1 MVLWTEEILDSTSKQ
16 EVHNMEP
23 KDLQERYLETLR
35 DYSNI
40 DKRLALMEREIH
52 VIKDNHLTH
61 LEADVKGINKK
72 FNWAVGIVFAQLI
85 GIISFLII
93 KM

>member
-1 MVLWTEEILDSTSKQ
+1 MNE
-16 EVHNMEP
+16 N
-23 KDLQERYLETLR
+23 DLQEKYLEIFK

-52 VIKDNHLTH
+52 IIKDNHLSH
-61 LEADVKGINKK
+61 IESDMRGINTK
-72 FNWAVGIVFAQLI
+72 FNWAVGVVFVQLI
-85 GIISFLII
+85 GIISFLMF

>member
-1 MVLWTEEILDSTSKQ
+1 MNEQ
-16 EVHNMEP
+16 
-23 KDLQERYLETLR
+23 DLQEKYLQVLR

-52 VIKDNHLTH
+52 IIKDNHLAHIETDM
-61 LEADVKGINKK
+61 ASINTK
-72 FNWAVGIVFAQLI
+72 FNWAVGVVFIQLI
-85 GIISFLII
+85 GIISFLMF

>member
-1 MVLWTEEILDSTSKQ
+1 MNE
-16 EVHNMEP
+16 N
-23 KDLQERYLETLR
+23 DLQEKYLETLK

-52 VIKDNHLTH
+52 IIKDNHLTH
-61 LEADVKGINKK
+61 IEADMKSINTK
-72 FNWAVGIVFAQLI
+72 FNWAVGVVFVQLI
-85 GIISFLII
+85 GIISFLMF

>member
-1 MVLWTEEILDSTSKQ
+1 MNE
-16 EVHNMEP
+16 N
-23 KDLQERYLETLR
+23 DLQEKYLETLK

-52 VIKDNHLTH
+52 LIKSNHLAH
-61 LEADVKGINKK
+61 IESDMRGINNK
-72 FNWAVGIVFAQLI
+72 FNWAVGVVFVQLM
-85 GIISFLII
+85 GIISFLLF

>member
-1 MVLWTEEILDSTSKQ
+1 MNEQ
-16 EVHNMEP
+16 
-23 KDLQERYLETLR
+23 DLQEKYLETLK

-52 VIKDNHLTH
+52 LIKENHLAH
-61 LEADVKGINKK
+61 IESDMRAINNK
-72 FNWAVGIVFAQLI
+72 FNWAVGVVFVQLM
-85 GIISFLII
+85 GIISFLLF

>member
-1 MVLWTEEILDSTSKQ
+1 MNE
-16 EVHNMEP
+16 N
-23 KDLQERYLETLR
+23 DLQEKYLETLK

-52 VIKDNHLTH
+52 IIKDNHLQH
-61 LEADVKGINKK
+61 IESDMRSINTK
-72 FNWAVGIVFAQLI
+72 FNWAVGVVFVQLI
-85 GIISFLII
+85 GIISFLLF

>member
-1 MVLWTEEILDSTSKQ
+1 MNEQ
-16 EVHNMEP
+16 
-23 KDLQERYLETLR
+23 DLQEKYLETLK

-52 VIKDNHLTH
+52 IIKENHLQH
-61 LEADVKGINKK
+61 IESDMRSINTK
-72 FNWAVGIVFAQLI
+72 FNWAVGVVFVQLI
-85 GIISFLII
+85 GIISFLMF

>member
-1 MVLWTEEILDSTSKQ
+1 MTMNE
-16 EVHNMEP
+16 N
-23 KDLQERYLETLR
+23 DLQEKYLEVLK

-52 VIKDNHLTH
+52 IIKDNHLTH
-61 LEADVKGINKK
+61 IESDMRSINTK
-72 FNWAVGIVFAQLI
+72 FNWAVGVVFVQLI
-85 GIISFLII
+85 GIISFLMF

>member
-1 MVLWTEEILDSTSKQ
+1 MNE
-16 EVHNMEP
+16 N
-23 KDLQERYLETLR
+23 DLQEKYLETLK

-52 VIKDNHLTH
+52 IIKENHLQH
-61 LEADVKGINKK
+61 IESDMRSINTK
-72 FNWAVGIVFAQLI
+72 FNWAVGVVFVQLI
-85 GIISFLII
+85 GIISFLMF

>member
-1 MVLWTEEILDSTSKQ
+1 MNEQ
-16 EVHNMEP
+16 
-23 KDLQERYLETLR
+23 DLQEKYLEVLR

-52 VIKDNHLTH
+52 VIKDNHLAH
-61 LEADVKGINKK
+61 IEADMRSINTK
-72 FNWAVGIVFAQLI
+72 FNWAVGVVFVQLI
-85 GIISFLII
+85 GIISFLMF

>member
-1 MVLWTEEILDSTSKQ
+1 MDKD
-16 EVHNMEP
+16 
-23 KDLQERYLETLR
+23 DLQKQYLDIFK

-52 VIKDNHLTH
+52 IIKDNHLSH
-61 LEADVKGINKK
+61 IESDMKSINTK
-72 FNWAVGIVFAQLI
+72 FNWAVGVVFVQLI
-85 GIISFLII
+85 GIISFLIF

>member
-1 MVLWTEEILDSTSKQ
+1 MNEQ
-16 EVHNMEP
+16 
-23 KDLQERYLETLR
+23 DLQEKYLEVLK

-52 VIKDNHLTH
+52 IIKDNHLSH
-61 LEADVKGINKK
+61 IEADMKSINTK
-72 FNWAVGIVFAQLI
+72 FNWAVGVVFIQLI
-85 GIISFLII
+85 GIISFLMF

>member
-1 MVLWTEEILDSTSKQ
+1 MDMNE
-16 EVHNMEP
+16 N
-23 KDLQERYLETLR
+23 DLQEKYLEVLR

-52 VIKDNHLTH
+52 IIKDNHLTH
-61 LEADVKGINKK
+61 IESDMRSINTK
-72 FNWAVGIVFAQLI
+72 FNWAVVVVFVQLI
-85 GIISFLII
+85 GIISFLMF

>member
-1 MVLWTEEILDSTSKQ
+1 M
-16 EVHNMEP
+16 NMNEQ
-23 KDLQERYLETLR
+23 DLQEKYLEVLR

-52 VIKDNHLTH
+52 IIKDNHLSH
-61 LEADVKGINKK
+61 IESDMKSINTK
-72 FNWAVGIVFAQLI
+72 FNLAVGVVFVQLI
-85 GIISFLII
+85 GIISFLIF

>member
-1 MVLWTEEILDSTSKQ
+1 MNE
-16 EVHNMEP
+16 N
-23 KDLQERYLETLR
+23 DLQEKYLETLK

-52 VIKDNHLTH
+52 IIKDNHLTH
-61 LEADVKGINKK
+61 IESDMRSINTK
-72 FNWAVGIVFAQLI
+72 FNWAVGVVFVQLV
-85 GIISFLII
+85 GIISFLLF

>member
-1 MVLWTEEILDSTSKQ
+1 MNE
-16 EVHNMEP
+16 N
-23 KDLQERYLETLR
+23 DLQEKYLEVLK

-52 VIKDNHLTH
+52 IIKDNHLTH
-61 LEADVKGINKK
+61 IESDMRSINTK
-72 FNWAVGIVFAQLI
+72 FNWAVGVVFVQLI
-85 GIISFLII
+85 GIISFLMF

>member
-1 MVLWTEEILDSTSKQ
+1 MNE
-16 EVHNMEP
+16 N
-23 KDLQERYLETLR
+23 DLQEKYLEIFK

-52 VIKDNHLTH
+52 IIKDNHLSH
-61 LEADVKGINKK
+61 IESDMCGINTK
-72 FNWAVGIVFAQLI
+72 FNWAVGVVFVQLI
-85 GIISFLII
+85 GIISFLMF

>member
-1 MVLWTEEILDSTSKQ
+1 M
-16 EVHNMEP
+16 NMNEQ
-23 KDLQERYLETLR
+23 DLQEKYLEVLR

-52 VIKDNHLTH
+52 IIKDNHLTH
-61 LEADVKGINKK
+61 IESDMRSINTK
-72 FNWAVGIVFAQLI
+72 FNWAVGVVFVQLI
-85 GIISFLII
+85 GIISFLMF

>member
-1 MVLWTEEILDSTSKQ
+1 MNE
-16 EVHNMEP
+16 N
-23 KDLQERYLETLR
+23 DLQEKYLETLK

-52 VIKDNHLTH
+52 IIKDNHLTH
-61 LEADVKGINKK
+61 IESDMRSINTK
-72 FNWAVGIVFAQLI
+72 FNWAVGVVFVQLI
-85 GIISFLII
+85 GIISFLMF

>member
-1 MVLWTEEILDSTSKQ
+1 M
-16 EVHNMEP
+16 NMNEQ
-23 KDLQERYLETLR
+23 DLQEKYLEVLR

-52 VIKDNHLTH
+52 IIKDNHLSH
-61 LEADVKGINKK
+61 IESDMKSINTK
-72 FNWAVGIVFAQLI
+72 FNWAVGVVFVQLI
-85 GIISFLII
+85 GIISFLIF

>member
-1 MVLWTEEILDSTSKQ
+1 M
-16 EVHNMEP
+16 NMNEQ
-23 KDLQERYLETLR
+23 DLQEKYLEIFK

-52 VIKDNHLTH
+52 IIKDNHLSH
-61 LEADVKGINKK
+61 IESDMKSINTK
-72 FNWAVGIVFAQLI
+72 FNWAVGVVFVQLI
-85 GIISFLII
+85 GIISFLIF

>member
-1 MVLWTEEILDSTSKQ
+1 MTMNEQ
-16 EVHNMEP
+16 
-23 KDLQERYLETLR
+23 DLQEKYLEVLR

-52 VIKDNHLTH
+52 IIKDNHLTH
-61 LEADVKGINKK
+61 IESDMRSINTK
-72 FNWAVGIVFAQLI
+72 FNWAVGVVFVQLI
-85 GIISFLII
+85 GIISFLMF

>member
-1 MVLWTEEILDSTSKQ
+1 MNEQ
-16 EVHNMEP
+16 
-23 KDLQERYLETLR
+23 DLQEKYLEIFK

-52 VIKDNHLTH
+52 IIKDNHLSH
-61 LEADVKGINKK
+61 IESDMKSINTK
-72 FNWAVGIVFAQLI
+72 FNWAVGVVFVQLI
-85 GIISFLII
+85 GIISFLIF

>member
-1 MVLWTEEILDSTSKQ
+1 MIMNEQ
-16 EVHNMEP
+16 
-23 KDLQERYLETLR
+23 DLQEKYLEVLR

-52 VIKDNHLTH
+52 IIKDNHLSH
-61 LEADVKGINKK
+61 IEADMRSINTK
-72 FNWAVGIVFAQLI
+72 FNWAVGVVFVQLI
-85 GIISFLII
+85 GIISFLMF

>member
-52 VIKDNHLTH
+52 IIKDNHLAH
-61 LEADVKGINKK
+61 LETDVKNINKK
-72 FNWAVGIVFAQLI
+72 FNWAVGIVFAQLV